1 MEAFV
6 MNSRRIF
13 VLPIVLIG
21 LVLLNGCGGGM
32 SKYMRLAPPGT
43 DYRPDNHQA
52 VVIFL
57 RPPAD
62 YPGYHTSVFE
72 LTPTEDKLVGILSE
86 RTKVAYVTSPGEH
99 TFMALGYRAN
109 FLKARLDGGK
119 TYYVLLKPYFE
130 AVKPDYTLMPVKG
143 KDLAADIFKKS
154 VEDCAYVENTP
165 SSHDWAQHNA
175 KSIEAKKRISWPEW
189 ERKPDAEKPALAP
202 EDGI

>member
-1 MEAFV
+1 
-6 MNSRRIF
+6 MNPSRHL
-13 VLPIVLIG
+13 VLSILLIG
-21 LVLLNGCGGGM
+21 LALLNGCGSAI

-52 VVIFL
+52 VVIFI
-57 RPPAD
+57 RPPAE
-62 YPGYHTSVFE
+62 YPGNHASVFE

-109 FLKARLDGGK
+109 FLKARLDAGK

-130 AVKPDYTLMPVKG
+130 AVKPDHTLMPVKG
-143 KDLAADIFKKS
+143 KDLTADRFKKS
-154 VEDCAYVENTP
+154 VEDCAYVEKTP

-175 KSIEAKKRISWPEW
+175 QSIEAKKRISWPKW
-189 ERKPDAEKPALAP
+189 ESMPEVEKPALAP
-202 EDGI
+202 EDGM

>member
-1 MEAFV
+1 
-6 MNSRRIF
+6 
-13 VLPIVLIG
+13 
-21 LVLLNGCGGGM
+21 
-32 SKYMRLAPPGT
+32 
-43 DYRPDNHQA
+43 
-52 VVIFL
+52 
-57 RPPAD
+57 
-62 YPGYHTSVFE
+62 VFE

-119 TYYVLLKPYFE
+119 TYYVLLKPYLE

-143 KDLAADIFKKS
+143 KDLAADRFKKS

-175 KSIEAKKRISWPEW
+175 KSIEAKKRISLPKW
-189 ERKPDAEKPALAP
+189 EHLPDAEKAALAP

>member
-1 MEAFV
+1 MNPSRHLVLSVLV
-6 MNSRRIF
+6 M
-13 VLPIVLIG
+13 G
-21 LVLLNGCGGGM
+21 LALLNGCGGAV
-32 SKYMRLAPPGT
+32 SKYMRLAAPGT

-57 RPPAD
+57 RLPED

-109 FLKARLDGGK
+109 FLKARLDAGK
-119 TYYVLLKPYFE
+119 TYYVLLKPYLE

-143 KDLAADIFKKS
+143 KDLAVDRFKKS

-165 SSHDWAQHNA
+165 SSYDWAQHNA
-175 KSIEAKKRISWPEW
+175 KSIESKKRISLPKW
-189 ERKPDAEKPALAP
+189 ERLPDAEKPALAP